1 MGNEATLDAIL
12 VQRYKD
18 VLNIQ
23 SFWAKKGEQHPLWM
37 LLPAVLFKIALNYET
52 SMALVTFCFGLAF
65 GMVMVLEVDGD
76 EVSKHT
82 I

>member
-1 MGNEATLDAIL
+1 ML
-12 VQRYKD
+12 
-18 VLNIQ
+18 
-23 SFWAKKGEQHPLWM
+23 KKEQHPLWM

>member
-1 MGNEATLDAIL
+1 
-12 VQRYKD
+12 
-18 VLNIQ
+18 
-23 SFWAKKGEQHPLWM
+23 M